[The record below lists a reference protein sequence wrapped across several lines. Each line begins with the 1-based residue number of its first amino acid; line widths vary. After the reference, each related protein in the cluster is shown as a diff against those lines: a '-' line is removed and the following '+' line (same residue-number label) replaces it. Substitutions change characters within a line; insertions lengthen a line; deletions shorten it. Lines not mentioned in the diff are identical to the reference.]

1 MMETASKKDE
11 NKHILRNKIKKIGTL
26 NTNSNN

>member
-1 MMETASKKDE
+1 MKTASKNNE
-11 NKHILRNKIKKIGTL
+11 NKHILRYKIKKRGTL